1 MSTEIKNECH
11 SLRLQIEDLK
21 KRTKSMED
29 LIKRTKSMF
38 DQVIEA
44 GPADIAEARANM
56 RLAYRHLDDACMRL
70 GKVIQ
75 AIDGGVSVYDEE
87 DKAGAGPIAGES
99 VGEEG

>member
-21 KRTKSMED
+21 KRTKSM
-29 LIKRTKSMF
+29 F
-38 DQVIEA
+38 DQV
-44 GPADIAEARANM
+44 AEARANM
-56 RLAYRHLDDACMRL
+56 GLAYRHLDDACMRL

-87 DKAGAGPIAGES
+87 DRAGAGPIAGES